1 MQGFAA
7 CGDGAVLVQGH
18 LNGFPDAGKAVRRLS
33 FFQIIGSIAQIGE
46 LHSAGAVQQPAR
58 PGFLAAVDVLGHL
71 GALRVGI
78 QGKLS
83 AAVNR
88 LLLAVEHK
96 CIITHRQ
103 AIPLDGQGLFHNQ
116 FYRRGF
122 VLHVA
127 DLNLGAGILHHR
139 VLRQRLIAYLG
150 LVIQN
155 RPDEGNVGGN
165 LISGRVKLDRHLI
178 GGGQQRAIRHP
189 DLSLGHHGLVEGVH
203 ILEGQALQRAVRVGF
218 LGIAVVFRQRLELV
232 GTVQVAHAHQ
242 LGTAVFPVRR
252 RKGVRYGKFLAVQ
265 PAVAV
270 HIFHRIRHGDLVGDI
285 VVPVLL
291 GYYRDLLSGWRWIS
305 DGFLDVPLLVRHAGN
320 ADRINSL
327 IQLFG
332 IPAAVCQRTGKQNTV
347 KASHRLVRGHH
358 ILKIAFQ
365 INNAGPSLVDAV
377 LAGNGHPLDDLAA
390 GQSDLCHL
398 RLFEIRGHHRASQIH
413 LDVFRQL
420 NRDGRA
426 AVGYAVGRGAEFIIQ
441 RQEEAVA
448 AVHRL
453 DGFSGV
459 AGILYDFG
467 AEFHIRAQ
475 SGACRAGYHDSRQH
489 GGRKQNRETPVPNR
503 PARAVF
509 LFP

>member
-1 MQGFAA
+1 M
-7 CGDGAVLVQGH
+7 
-18 LNGFPDAGKAVRRLS
+18 
-33 FFQIIGSIAQIGE
+33 
-46 LHSAGAVQQPAR
+46 
-58 PGFLAAVDVLGHL
+58 
-71 GALRVGI
+71 
-78 QGKLS
+78 
-83 AAVNR
+83 
-88 LLLAVEHK
+88 
-96 CIITHRQ
+96 
-103 AIPLDGQGLFHNQ
+103 
-116 FYRRGF
+116 
-122 VLHVA
+122 
-127 DLNLGAGILHHR
+127 
-139 VLRQRLIAYLG
+139 
-150 LVIQN
+150 
-155 RPDEGNVGGN
+155 
-165 LISGRVKLDRHLI
+165 
-178 GGGQQRAIRHP
+178 
-189 DLSLGHHGLVEGVH
+189 
-203 ILEGQALQRAVRVGF
+203 
-218 LGIAVVFRQRLELV
+218 
-232 GTVQVAHAHQ
+232 
-242 LGTAVFPVRR
+242 
-252 RKGVRYGKFLAVQ
+252 
-265 PAVAV
+265 
-270 HIFHRIRHGDLVGDI
+270 
-285 VVPVLL
+285 
-291 GYYRDLLSGWRWIS
+291 
-305 DGFLDVPLLVRHAGN
+305 
-320 ADRINSL
+320 

-441 RQEEAVA
+441 RQEKAVA

-459 AGILYDFG
+459 AGIFYDFG
-467 AEFHIRAQ
+467 AELHIRAQ
-475 SGACRAGYHDSRQH
+475 SGACRAGYHDSHQH